1 MKLRFWRQE
10 VKTDV
15 DAREE
20 SDGIASRGPWTPP
33 PNKNDPS
40 TYVSEIIADKINNR
54 DEREH
59 QRKMAL
65 WSAVGSN
72 ICIKLA
78 NNTFDDG
85 FEFVDDLGK
94 KGKVIM
100 PEIQAKLRALN
111 ATYFLTQAL
120 IMERIY
126 GHGWVY
132 VGRERLYEDVVDVDA
147 EVKDRRIT
155 NLDAFGPEIAKV
167 IEYDEDGYPAAI
179 EIKVLKGITKT
190 DGSKGTKE
198 DTKRIDIEDLILLRT
213 RPKPFERTFE
223 GMPVLYHV
231 WSTLWSVELA
241 FHSSDFYLGKIG
253 HGMFCLISR
262 PGTSD
267 EKVGRMQDSV
277 EKMSPSRMLVLPGKY
292 VESISFVNASGTPID
307 FPAEIKARLGIIGA
321 GTGVPSDLLIGLS
334 AGSITGSEVNVKALY
349 QTLAAIQT
357 SVEPMI
363 RELVHRLGHKDENY
377 FIRWITRYAHDEEQK
392 AKIALYEAQ
401 TWAIK
406 TGWLTPN
413 EIRKRSEGLGPK
425 EGGENLKSDF
435 EVNVQGMQTAEEAE
449 ATHNEKGD
457 N

>member
-1 MKLRFWRQE
+1 MKWKFWRQE
-10 VKTDV
+10 ADT
-15 DAREE
+15 
-20 SDGIASRGPWTPP
+20 SRGPWTPP

-40 TYVSEIIADKINNR
+40 TYVSEIISGKITDR
-54 DEREH
+54 DDREH

-78 NNTFDDG
+78 QNTFDDG
-85 FEFVDDLGK
+85 FELVDE

-100 PEIQAKLRALN
+100 EPLQQKLKELN

-126 GHGWVY
+126 GHCWVF
-132 VGRERLYEDVVDVDA
+132 VGKERLYEDIVEA
-147 EVKDRRIT
+147 DRRVT
-155 NLDAFGPEIAKV
+155 NLDAFGPEMAKV
-167 IEYDEDGYPAAI
+167 TEYDENGYPAAV

-198 DTKRIDIEDLILLRT
+198 ETKRIDIKDLILLRT
-213 RPKPFERTFE
+213 RPKPFERTYE

-231 WSTLWSVELA
+231 WNTLWSVELA

-253 HGMFCLISR
+253 HGMFCLMSKS
-262 PGTSD
+262 GTSD
-267 EKVGRMQDSV
+267 ERLDRMQKSV

-307 FPAEIKARLGIIGA
+307 FPAEIKSRLGIVGA
-321 GTGVPSDLLIGLS
+321 GTGVPVDLLIGLS

-349 QTLAAIQT
+349 QTLAGIQT

-363 RELVHRLGHKDENY
+363 RELIRKLGHTDDNY
-377 FIRWITRYAHDEEQK
+377 HIRWITRYAHDEEQK
-392 AKIALYEAQ
+392 AKIGLYEAQ

-406 TGWLTPN
+406 SGWLTPN
-413 EIRKRSEGLGPK
+413 EIRMRSEGLEPK
-425 EGGENLKSDF
+425 EGGDMLKSDF

-449 ATHNEKGD
+449 ATHNAEGD